1 MPTSPSNKSDR
12 AASQPSYTGNDPARL
27 PSAEL
32 LRGNRRLIIEH
43 QGEEYC
49 LRVTRNERLILTKD

>member
-1 MPTSPSNKSDR
+1 MPTSRDNKPDS
-12 AASQPSYTGNDPARL
+12 APVQPSKTGNDPARL

-49 LRVTRNERLILTKD
+49 LRVTRNERLILTKH